1 MDGWERRAWMGESSG
16 EGKRVGNGGG
26 EYGSNRDYMKGSM
39 DTYYSR
45 SFLKYAQI
53 WRQSKWNA
61 QRKGEIEPQMDISCH
76 QVKLPILELG
86 YN

>member
-1 MDGWERRAWMGESSG
+1 MGESSG
-16 EGKRVGNGGG
+16 EGKRVGNGG

-53 WRQSKWNA
+53 
-61 QRKGEIEPQMDISCH
+61 
-76 QVKLPILELG
+76 
-86 YN
+86 